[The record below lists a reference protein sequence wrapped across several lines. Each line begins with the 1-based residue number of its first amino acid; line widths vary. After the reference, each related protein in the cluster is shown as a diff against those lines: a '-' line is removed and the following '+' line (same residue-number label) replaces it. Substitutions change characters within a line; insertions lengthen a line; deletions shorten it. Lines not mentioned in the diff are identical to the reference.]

1 VLQWHADCEAEARP
15 ILAGDFAE
23 MMTENE
29 LNLLA
34 AYMVDTHGRK
44 ALQYAD
50 AAVLELEQIGELLR
64 ADAWRSLKEVVLEMV
79 DGRRSKAGY
88 ALH

>member
-1 VLQWHADCEAEARP
+1 MCETYPFWLE
-15 ILAGDFAE
+15 IVTH

-29 LNLLA
+29 LNMLA

-44 ALQYAD
+44 AIQYAES
-50 AAVLELEQIGELLR
+50 AVSELEEIGELLR
-64 ADAWRSLKEVVLEMV
+64 ADAWRSLRGVVLDMV
-79 DGRRSKAGY
+79 EGRRSKAGH

>member
-1 VLQWHADCEAEARP
+1 
-15 ILAGDFAE
+15 

-44 ALQYAD
+44 AIQYAD
-50 AAVLELEQIGELLR
+50 TAVEELEEIGERLR
-64 ADAWRSLKEVVLEMV
+64 ADAWRMLRGVVLEMV
-79 DGRRSKAGY
+79 EGRRSLAGNT
-88 ALH
+88 LH

>member
-1 VLQWHADCEAEARP
+1 
-15 ILAGDFAE
+15 

-44 ALQYAD
+44 AIQYAD
-50 AAVLELEQIGELLR
+50 SAVEELEHIGENLR
-64 ADAWRSLKEVVLEMV
+64 ADAWRSLRGVVLEMV
-79 DGRRSKAGY
+79 EGRRSKAGH

>member
-1 VLQWHADCEAEARP
+1 
-15 ILAGDFAE
+15 

-29 LNLLA
+29 LNMLA

-44 ALQYAD
+44 AIQYAES
-50 AAVLELEQIGELLR
+50 AVSELEEIGELLR
-64 ADAWRSLKEVVLEMV
+64 ADAWRSLRGVVLDMV
-79 DGRRSKAGY
+79 EGRRSKAGH

>member
-1 VLQWHADCEAEARP
+1 
-15 ILAGDFAE
+15 

-29 LNLLA
+29 LNMLA

-44 ALQYAD
+44 AIQYAEI
-50 AAVLELEQIGELLR
+50 AVSELEEIGELLR
-64 ADAWRSLKEVVLEMV
+64 ADAWRSLRGVVLDMV
-79 DGRRSKAGY
+79 EGRRSKAGH

>member
-1 VLQWHADCEAEARP
+1 
-15 ILAGDFAE
+15 

-29 LNLLA
+29 LNMLA

-44 ALQYAD
+44 AIQYAES
-50 AAVLELEQIGELLR
+50 AVSELEESGELLR
-64 ADAWRSLKEVVLEMV
+64 ADAWRSLRGVVLDMV
-79 DGRRSKAGY
+79 EGRRSKAGH

>member
-1 VLQWHADCEAEARP
+1 
-15 ILAGDFAE
+15 

-50 AAVLELEQIGELLR
+50 TAVEELEQIGERLR
-64 ADAWRSLKEVVLEMV
+64 AEAWRSLRVVVLDMV
-79 DGRRSKAGY
+79 EGRRSKAGNM
-88 ALH
+88 LH

>member
-1 VLQWHADCEAEARP
+1 
-15 ILAGDFAE
+15 
-23 MMTENE
+23 MMTQNE

-50 AAVLELEQIGELLR
+50 TAVEELEEIGERMR
-64 ADAWRSLKEVVLEMV
+64 AEAWRMLRGVVLEMV
-79 DGRRSKAGY
+79 EGRRSRAGDM
-88 ALH
+88 LH

>member
-1 VLQWHADCEAEARP
+1 MVVSDPLLPETHQP
-15 ILAGDFAE
+15 
-23 MMTENE
+23 MMTEHE

-44 ALQYAD
+44 AIQYAD
-50 AAVLELEQIGELLR
+50 TAVSELELIGEELR
-64 ADAWRSLKEVVLEMV
+64 ADAWRSLRGVVLDMV
-79 DGRRSKAGY
+79 EGRRSMAGH

>member
-1 VLQWHADCEAEARP
+1 
-15 ILAGDFAE
+15 

-44 ALQYAD
+44 AIQYAD
-50 AAVLELEQIGELLR
+50 TAVSELEQIGEALR
-64 ADAWRSLKEVVLEMV
+64 ADAWRSLRIVVLDMV
-79 DGRRSKAGY
+79 EGRRSLAGH

>member
-1 VLQWHADCEAEARP
+1 
-15 ILAGDFAE
+15 

-44 ALQYAD
+44 AIQYAD
-50 AAVLELEQIGELLR
+50 SAVQELEYIGEDLR
-64 ADAWRSLKEVVLEMV
+64 ADAWRSLRGVVLEMV
-79 DGRRSKAGY
+79 EGRRSKAGH

>member
-1 VLQWHADCEAEARP
+1 
-15 ILAGDFAE
+15 
-23 MMTENE
+23 MMTQNE

-50 AAVLELEQIGELLR
+50 TAVEELEEIGERMR
-64 ADAWRSLKEVVLEMV
+64 AEAWRMLRSVVLEMV
-79 DGRRSKAGY
+79 EGRRSRAGDM
-88 ALH
+88 LH